1 MLESLASVL
10 LLLVVVALVLSL
22 LRGGTKGV
30 GAWLHSKY
38 IGA

>member
-10 LLLVVVALVLSL
+10 LLFLVIALL
-22 LRGGTKGV
+22 LALMRGGPAGV